1 MMLQIQQL
9 LSRFKKQPEPE
20 PEPEPV
26 GDIVNIET
34 FKETFNPQNIYKA
47 RWVWY
52 HTIMAFELFLII
64 ILLIGILIKV

>member
-9 LSRFKKQPEPE
+9 LSRFKKQ
-20 PEPEPV
+20 PEPV